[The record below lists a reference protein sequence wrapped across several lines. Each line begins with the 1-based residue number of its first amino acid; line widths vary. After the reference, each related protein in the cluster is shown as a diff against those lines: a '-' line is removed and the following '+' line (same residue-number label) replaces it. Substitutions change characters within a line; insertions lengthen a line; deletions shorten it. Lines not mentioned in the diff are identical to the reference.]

1 MSAIGLLLLKPA
13 FKRFKTSFDYD
24 EYGGGH
30 LLGVNGVIIVA
41 HGSASSVA
49 IKNAINVAKI
59 AYERRLVQEIEYCL
73 EKSKETIPSR

>member
-1 MSAIGLLLLKPA
+1 MGSEMCI
-13 FKRFKTSFDYD
+13 RDS
-24 EYGGGH
+24 
-30 LLGVNGVIIVA
+30 IIVA